1 MHTMAEKA
9 PRRSFWFNVESI
21 IISAFF
27 LFFII
32 WAARKCNDETHLRQA
47 KDGKYREQQ
56 IRDSIAKAQRTMTT
70 TVSSTTPN
78 PTTTVTTPPATI
90 LPPMPQP
97 QNQTQRNQA
106 ETPPPSNNNASNNQT
121 LWVVI
126 EGLNVREKP
135 ELKAKSF
142 GKLKLHDKVT
152 FLGETTKE
160 TQKLSLGAVEADE
173 PWVKIKTQRGTVG
186 WVYGAGV
193 SFYKT
198 KKKGAF

>member
-1 MHTMAEKA
+1 MAEKA

-32 WAARKCNDETHLRQA
+32 WAARKCNDEAHLRQA

-56 IRDSIAKAQRTMTT
+56 KKDSIAKAQRTMT
-70 TVSSTTPN
+70 SP
-78 PTTTVTTPPATI
+78 TVTTTSPAPTPSTI
-90 LPPMPQP
+90 TTTTTTALPPTP
-97 QNQTQRNQA
+97 QRNPQTA
-106 ETPPPSNNNASNNQT
+106 TPPTPQSAPANNNGATNQQM

-135 ELKAKSF
+135 SLKAKSF
-142 GKLKLHDKVT
+142 GKLSLYDKVT

-173 PWVKIKTQRGTVG
+173 PWVKIKTKKGTVG

-193 SFYKT
+193 SFYKN
-198 KKKGAF
+198 KKKGTF